1 MFLVVRFRHPSLQF
15 IIVKYFLR
23 YCLDFVFFYTFLRLD
38 WLKVNREIRMDKQ
51 HFLSAELLSSPV
63 LRFAP
68 CTGVPIGS
76 PRIFPKWGC
85 RSSCMATG
93 WPPTGISIRSVF
105 SSIFLYS
112 VYPDFLPGIY
122 LQCAQLHLG
131 MFPRVQHRLLRIG
144 RGCSLR
150 NGGVWPESCR
160 LLLHP
165 CWGGLGNCADPPRF
179 S

>member
-1 MFLVVRFRHPSLQF
+1 M
-15 IIVKYFLR
+15 
-23 YCLDFVFFYTFLRLD
+23 FFYTFLRLD